1 VTDLAALT
9 AGITTERARDLLV
22 ALAQVPS
29 PLTALTEA
37 EPLLRQFIDTA
48 VEPRLRAMGVSEI
61 TRDSMGNLAAH
72 AGPEAG
78 PSLMFVA
85 HAMNQPPATMPNPYS
100 GEIRDGAQYGLP
112 GQVVLGKGVSEQKA
126 SMAAML
132 LAIEAALASG
142 LVLKGR
148 VHFLCCTSGEIG
160 RHDALASILGAAKA
174 NADMAVLAGDGN
186 RLSLGNRGRVD
197 VHVTVHGDACH
208 SSRPQDGVNAI
219 TGAMAVIARLTTELP
234 LTASHPELGAPSIA
248 VNGLRSFPEST
259 HTIQDRA
266 EITLDRRLMP
276 GEDPDAAVADIAAVA
291 ATLDGAL
298 DPASGKPWRVE
309 TKRGAFMHPSLV
321 TPDAG
326 VVQAV
331 LSASRD
337 VLGVTPDLYYSS
349 TAFDQGYLNHLG
361 IQTCNYGPGEEQF
374 AHTDLDM
381 ASIDRTRDA
390 ARVMAA
396 MILRRIA

>member
-1 VTDLAALT
+1 MSDLASLT
-9 AGITTERARDLLV
+9 AGVTTERARDLLV

-37 EPLLRQFIDTA
+37 EPLLRKFIDTA
-48 VEPRLRAMGVSEI
+48 VEPRLRAMGITHI
-61 TRDSMGNLAAH
+61 TRDGMGNLAAH
-72 AGPEAG
+72 AGPDGG

-85 HAMNQPPATMPNPYS
+85 HAMNQPPATMPNPYG
-100 GEIRDGAQYGLP
+100 GEIRDGAPYDLP

-126 SMAAML
+126 SMASMM
-132 LAIEAALASG
+132 LAIETALSSG
-142 LVLKGR
+142 LALKGR

-160 RHDALASILGAAKA
+160 RHDALASILDAAHA
-174 NADMAVLAGDGN
+174 RADMAVLAGTGN

-197 VHVTVHGDACH
+197 VHVTVHGSACH
-208 SSRPQDGVNAI
+208 SSRPQDGANAI
-219 TGAMAVIARLTTELP
+219 TGAMAVIARLTADLP
-234 LTASHPELGAPSIA
+234 LSARHPQLGAPSFA
-248 VNGLRSFPEST
+248 VNGLRSYPEST

-266 EITLDRRLMP
+266 DITLDRRLMP
-276 GEDPDAAVADIAAVA
+276 GEDPDAAVAEIAAIA
-291 ATLDGAL
+291 GQLDGAL
-298 DPASGKPWRVE
+298 DPASGRPWRVE
-309 TKRGAFMHPSLV
+309 TRRGAFMYPSLV
-321 TPDAG
+321 TPDAA

-331 LSASRD
+331 LSASRA
-337 VLGVTPDLYYSS
+337 VLGEAPDLYYSS

-390 ARVMAA
+390 GRVMAA
-396 MILRRIA
+396 MILRHIA